1 MLKEIS
7 GFRLMEHL
15 DLLPSPVLV
24 TDPQGHIVTAN
35 RDLLALVGGVTE
47 SWKGRYMD
55 CLLSTPGRI
64 FLQTHV
70 WPLMLHH
77 GNVQEIYL
85 HLNNA
90 AGERVPVMV
99 NARRGLWDE
108 QDCIFWVFFVAL
120 ERSRFEAELVEAR
133 GRAQRLAAELSQAN
147 AELRSV
153 HQQLSQHTQ
162 SVETENRE
170 LSALSLTDPL
180 TRLGNRRALERAVEQ
195 WQMQSEL
202 GTPAALLMVDVDHFK
217 RVNDS
222 YGHEEGDRV
231 LQELAR
237 QLQASKRGSDVV
249 VRYGGEEF
257 ALWLPGAGPDGAG
270 AIAQRVH
277 LLVQD
282 VRVHKKPVTI
292 SIGVS
297 CAQQTLHQG
306 RDMVFLTRLLHQA
319 DLALYRAKSAGRN
332 RTMWHDGPTGLS

>member
-1 MLKEIS
+1 MD
-7 GFRLMEHL
+7 HL

-24 TDPQGHIVTAN
+24 TDARGHILTAN
-35 RDLLALVGGVTE
+35 SDLLALVGGVAE
-47 SWKGRYMD
+47 QWRGRYLD
-55 CLLSTPGRI
+55 CLLPAPSRI

-70 WPLMLHH
+70 WPLMLRH
-77 GNVQEIYL
+77 GAVQELYL
-85 HLNNA
+85 HLHNA

-99 NARRGLWDE
+99 NGRRGLWDE

-153 HQQLSQHTQ
+153 HHQLSQHTQ
-162 SVETENRE
+162 SIESENRE

-180 TRLGNRRALERAVEQ
+180 TRLGNRRALERAVAQ
-195 WQMQSEL
+195 WQAQSEP
-202 GTPAALLMVDVDHFK
+202 GATAALLMVDVDHFK
-217 RVNDS
+217 RVNDK

-231 LQELAR
+231 LQELAH
-237 QLQASKRGSDVV
+237 QLQASKRASDVV

-257 ALWLPGAGPDGAG
+257 ALWLPDAGPEGAG

-277 LLVQD
+277 QLMKNVT
-282 VRVHKKPVTI
+282 VHKKPVTV

-297 CAQQTLHQG
+297 CAQQTLLHGQ
-306 RDMVFLTRLLHQA
+306 DSVLLTRLLHEA
-319 DLALYRAKSAGRN
+319 DVALYRAKSTGRN
-332 RTMWHDGPTGLS
+332 RTEWYNDVPSRS

>member
-1 MLKEIS
+1 MLD
-7 GFRLMEHL
+7 HL

-24 TDPQGHIVTAN
+24 TDAQGHIVTAN
-35 RDLLALVGGVTE
+35 QDLLALVGGTVG
-47 SWKGRYMD
+47 SWCGRYMD
-55 CLLSTPGRI
+55 SFLPAPSRI

-70 WPLMLHH
+70 WPLMLRNGTVH
-77 GNVQEIYL
+77 ELYL

-99 NARRGLWDE
+99 NGRRGHWDE
-108 QDCIFWVFFVAL
+108 QECIFWVFFVAL

-133 GRAQRLAAELSQAN
+133 GRAQRLATELSHAN
-147 AELRSV
+147 AELRSI

-162 SVETENRE
+162 SVESQNRE

-180 TRLGNRRALERAVEQ
+180 TRVGNRRALEHAVEQ
-195 WQMQSEL
+195 WQLQSEL

-217 RVNDS
+217 RVNDTC
-222 YGHEEGDRV
+222 GHDEGDRV

-257 ALWLPGAGPDGAG
+257 ALWLPGAGPDGAS

-277 LLVQD
+277 ALVRD
-282 VRVHKKPVTI
+282 VKVIQKSITV

-297 CAQQTLHQG
+297 CGQQTLHQG
-306 RDMVFLTRLLHQA
+306 RDMVFLTRLLNQA
-319 DLALYRAKSAGRN
+319 DQALYRAKTAGRN
-332 RTMWHDGPTGLS
+332 RTEWHDGPTGLS

>member
-1 MLKEIS
+1 MD
-7 GFRLMEHL
+7 RL

-24 TDPQGHIVTAN
+24 TDAQGHIVTAN
-35 RDLLALVGGVTE
+35 SDLLALVGKDAE
-47 SWKGRYMD
+47 HWRGRYLD
-55 CLLSTPGRI
+55 GFLPAPSRI

-70 WPLMLHH
+70 WPLMLRH
-77 GNVQEIYL
+77 GYVKEIYL
-85 HLNNA
+85 HLING

-99 NARRGLWDE
+99 NARRGQWDGQE
-108 QDCIFWVFFVAL
+108 CIVWVFFVAL

-133 GRAQRLAAELSQAN
+133 ARAQRLAAALSQAN
-147 AELRSV
+147 AELQSA
-153 HQQLSQHTQ
+153 HQQLSQHAQ
-162 SVETENRE
+162 SVESQNRE
-170 LSALSLTDPL
+170 LATLSLTDPL

-202 GTPAALLMVDVDHFK
+202 GAPAALMMVDVDHFK
-217 RVNDS
+217 RVNDR
-222 YGHEEGDRV
+222 YGHDEGDRV

-237 QLQASKRGSDVV
+237 QLQACKRSSDVV

-257 ALWLPGAGPDGAG
+257 ALWLPGTGPDGAS

-277 LLVQD
+277 QLVRE
-282 VRVHKKPVTI
+282 VRVDNKPVTV

-319 DLALYRAKSAGRN
+319 DLALYRAKTAGRN
-332 RTMWHDGPTGLS
+332 RTMWHDGPTGLP